1 MSGIRWILLL
11 CSIGVQSAVAQ
22 EYSYTHYDIADG
34 LASSM
39 VYCIT
44 QDKEGFI
51 WVGTEAGVC
60 RFDGTHF
67 STFTSADGLPDAE
80 VLQMF
85 GDSKG
90 RVWMAPFRGSVCY
103 YYQGEIHHPGND
115 SLLAA
120 IRLHDNS
127 IENFAED
134 AKGNI
139 LIQEKTAL
147 HLIGPTG
154 RVRTFD
160 SAGGAPIDSSGGCS
174 RSRSGYFHVQIRG
187 KIYELSEKG
196 LTSPTSIRIMD
207 PLPNYTSL
215 SPSWAVWRTGL
226 ATAKIRSFVDGR
238 SMKIP
243 FGFPIASHESYS
255 IVKDS
260 LLFDNQF
267 SGAVEYDPQRER
279 VIQRFLPGRRVS
291 RTFRDRAGNL
301 WFTTLGSGLFRLKS
315 DEIRTIHFPEAGIGV
330 SSVHSI
336 ALNATKDRLLVGDNH
351 CVIYPL
357 SLPDLR
363 FTRTGPLDYYGET
376 RIMYIHDLGGNKC
389 LAGTDA
395 FLLRGVIGGRMRTRA
410 DIWGGVK
417 AACELDDHRVLVG
430 GASGA
435 VIFDLSVMR
444 LTDTLWRT
452 RVTTVYGKN
461 DTNYIGTLQGL
472 WRITGKDPAQF
483 MGTGVP
489 FLRNRIQALTESSE
503 GILWIASYDAG
514 IIGYTGGRV
523 VARISQIDGLIG
535 NVCHC
540 LYLHDGILW
549 VGTDKGL
556 NRIELN
562 EPGYPVTCFSSD
574 DGLASNVVNVIY
586 AIDSTMYVGTAA
598 GLSYFDETKI
608 HSGDECRLVLSAAI
622 SAGRNRVGDTAK
634 MLLPVKENNIRF
646 EFAGISYRSA
656 GKIRYRYRLI
666 GLDSAWKETQDGYLA
681 YPTLPSGQYTFQIQA
696 VNRFGESSEVR
707 NASFVVATP
716 FWQTIWFEALVV
728 IVFLLLVW
736 LGVSRRIRQIRRR
749 QDQQDRLVREK
760 AELENRALQAQMNP
774 HFIFNCLNSI
784 QQFIFDGDEL
794 AVNNYISGFAR
805 LIRATLHNSSRP
817 FISVTDEINYLS
829 TYLSLEKMRFKDK
842 MEYFVEVDPAIDQE
856 KSLLP
861 PMLIQPYAE
870 NCMRHG
876 LRHMESGGKGYIL
889 ITMQREEGR
898 LIIVVEDN
906 GIGRKKAM
914 EYKSREHIEYQSK
927 GMSMTAARIRI
938 ISAVYGGDITVKV
951 EDVMNGEGKPAG
963 TRVLISLPEFRHWTA
978 EQV

>member
-1 MSGIRWILLL
+1 MRKKGWLILLIML
-11 CSIGVQSAVAQ
+11 VLSHRVFAQ

-34 LASSM
+34 LASST

-44 QDKEGFI
+44 QDKDGVI

-103 YYQGEIHHPGND
+103 YYQGEIHHAGND

-147 HLIGPTG
+147 HLIGPKG

-160 SAGGAPIDSSGGCS
+160 SAGGAPIDSSAACS
-174 RSRSGYFHVQIRG
+174 RSRSGYFHVQIRER
-187 KIYELSEKG
+187 IYELSEKG
-196 LTSPTSIRIMD
+196 LTSPLPIRILD
-207 PLPNYTSL
+207 PLPLYTSL
-215 SPSWAVWRTGL
+215 SPSWAVWRTGN

-243 FGFPIASHESYS
+243 FGFPINSHESYS
-255 IVKDS
+255 IIEDS
-260 LLFDNQF
+260 LLFDNEF

-301 WFTTLGSGLFRLKS
+301 WFTTLGSGLFRLNS

-336 ALNATKDRLLVGDNH
+336 LLNAIKDRLLVGDNH
-351 CVIYPL
+351 NVIYPL

-363 FTRTGPLDYYGET
+363 FTMTGPLEHYGQT

-389 LAGTDA
+389 LVGTDA
-395 FLLRGVIGGRMRTRA
+395 FLLRGVIGGRMPTRS

-430 GASGA
+430 GSSGA

-452 RVTTVYGKN
+452 RVTTVYGKS

-514 IIGYTGGRV
+514 IIGYAGGRV
-523 VARISQIDGLIG
+523 VARISQKDGLIG

-549 VGTDKGL
+549 
-556 NRIELN
+556 
-562 EPGYPVTCFSSD
+562 
-574 DGLASNVVNVIY
+574 
-586 AIDSTMYVGTAA
+586 
-598 GLSYFDETKI
+598 
-608 HSGDECRLVLSAAI
+608 
-622 SAGRNRVGDTAK
+622 
-634 MLLPVKENNIRF
+634 
-646 EFAGISYRSA
+646 
-656 GKIRYRYRLI
+656 
-666 GLDSAWKETQDGYLA
+666 
-681 YPTLPSGQYTFQIQA
+681 
-696 VNRFGESSEVR
+696 
-707 NASFVVATP
+707 
-716 FWQTIWFEALVV
+716 
-728 IVFLLLVW
+728 
-736 LGVSRRIRQIRRR
+736 
-749 QDQQDRLVREK
+749 
-760 AELENRALQAQMNP
+760 
-774 HFIFNCLNSI
+774 
-784 QQFIFDGDEL
+784 
-794 AVNNYISGFAR
+794 
-805 LIRATLHNSSRP
+805 
-817 FISVTDEINYLS
+817 
-829 TYLSLEKMRFKDK
+829 
-842 MEYFVEVDPAIDQE
+842 
-856 KSLLP
+856 
-861 PMLIQPYAE
+861 
-870 NCMRHG
+870 
-876 LRHMESGGKGYIL
+876 
-889 ITMQREEGR
+889 
-898 LIIVVEDN
+898 
-906 GIGRKKAM
+906 
-914 EYKSREHIEYQSK
+914 
-927 GMSMTAARIRI
+927 
-938 ISAVYGGDITVKV
+938 
-951 EDVMNGEGKPAG
+951 
-963 TRVLISLPEFRHWTA
+963 
-978 EQV
+978 